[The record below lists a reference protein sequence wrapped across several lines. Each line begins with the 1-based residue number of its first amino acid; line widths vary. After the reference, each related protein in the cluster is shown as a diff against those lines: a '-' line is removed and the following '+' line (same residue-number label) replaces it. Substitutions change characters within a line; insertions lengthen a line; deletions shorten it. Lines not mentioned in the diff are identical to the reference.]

1 MANYTITEDPKK
13 KGIDLYY
20 KLHKCLTRSLSGK
33 AQNGDEL
40 SCHTNNII
48 RYLAKALRA
57 TKDGTTQAWTLGATI
72 SCHSA
77 QTTSKH
83 TQAPRRRWQNSFANF
98 PCLKARGTTLSARS
112 IARLAKL
119 RIARIART
127 GTKRNELKNTWQR
140 KPKGTSDE
148 RIQILNL

>member
-20 KLHKCLTRSLSGK
+20 KLHKCLTRSLSAK
-33 AQNGDEL
+33 RRTA
-40 SCHTNNII
+40 TNFRATQTTLFAI
-48 RYLAKALRA
+48 LQKALRA
-57 TKDGTTQAWTLGATI
+57 TKNGTTQAWTLGATI